1 MPKREMVPDFSAAEP
16 FRRELLVHCYRM
28 LGSVHEAQDLV
39 QDTMLRA
46 WRSWESYDP
55 DMASLRTW
63 LYRIATNACLNSLEG
78 RARRP
83 LPSGIGQAFKDP
95 DAPFV
100 PGFEV
105 PWLQPIPDR
114 LLGVVPAD
122 PAVVAA
128 ERSGLRLAV
137 VAALQ
142 LLSAKQRAALILRDV
157 LGFSAAEA
165 ASVLDMSVVA
175 VNSALV
181 RARDKF
187 TGPPLDADLL
197 SETESA
203 QREVVDRY
211 MSAFERADVDGL
223 TRLLASEVVLEMPP
237 MWNWFE
243 GPVAY
248 GRFMTRVFDMRGRDW
263 QTVPSCANGQPA
275 MVAYDRQGAEYRLHT
290 FQVFAIES
298 GAIVRTTVYQDPQ
311 VFALFELPEILR

>member
-1 MPKREMVPDFSAAEP
+1 MPTREMGPDFSAAEP

-39 QDTMLRA
+39 QETMLRA
-46 WRSWESYDP
+46 WRSSERYDP
-55 DMASLRTW
+55 DVASLRTW

-83 LPSGIGQAFKDP
+83 LPSGVGQVFEDP

-114 LLGVVPAD
+114 LLGVVPED

-165 ASVLDMSVVA
+165 ASVLDMSAVA

-187 TGPPLDADLL
+187 TGPRLDADLL
-197 SETESA
+197 SEPEPA

-237 MWNWFE
+237 MWNWYE

-263 QTVPSCANGQPA
+263 RTVPSCSNGQPA
-275 MVAYDRQGAEYRLHT
+275 MVAYARQGAGYRLHT
-290 FQVFAIES
+290 FQVFTVES
-298 GAIVRTTVYQDPQ
+298 GAIARTTVYQDPQ
-311 VFALFELPEILR
+311 VLALFELPGILR